1 MVRQAGAVVLVMLFG
16 LASCTVGPDY
26 VRPTAPMQ
34 ETFKEMAGWKQAEP
48 REDLLRG
55 KWWEIF
61 TNSELSAL
69 QDQVDITNQ
78 NIATAAAN
86 FRQAVALVAVAR
98 ASYFP
103 TASINPSATRL
114 YRSTGTASASASA
127 ASAATAA
134 DVNVYSLPA
143 TASWVPDIWGLV
155 RRNVESS
162 RASAQASA
170 GLLENVRLSAH
181 AQVAQDYFQL
191 RTLDAQKAILHETVE
206 AYRKALQLTENK
218 YNAGVSSKADV
229 LQAETQLKTTMAQ
242 EIDVGVQRAQ
252 LEHAIALLTGRPPAT
267 FSIPFSPISV
277 LPPPVPVGV
286 PSVLLERRPDV
297 ATARGTWLRRTPRSA
312 SQSQPTTL
320 R

>member
-1 MVRQAGAVVLVMLFG
+1 MLVLLFG

-34 ETFKEMAGWKQAEP
+34 ETFKEMDGWKQAEP

-78 NIATAAAN
+78 NIASAAAN

-103 TASINPSATRL
+103 TASISPAATRL

-127 ASAATAA
+127 ASSMTAA
-134 DVNVYSLPA
+134 DVNIYSLPA
-143 TASWVPDIWGLV
+143 TASWVPDVWGLV
-155 RRNVESS
+155 RRNVESN

-170 GLLENVRLSAH
+170 ALLENVRLSAH
-181 AQVAQDYFQL
+181 AQVAQDYFQSHAG
-191 RTLDAQKAILHETVE
+191 RAKGDPP
-206 AYRKALQLTENK
+206 RDRG
-218 YNAGVSSKADV
+218 GVSQDPAVDREQV
-229 LQAETQLKTTMAQ
+229 QLRRVV
-242 EIDVGVQRAQ
+242 E
-252 LEHAIALLTGRPPAT
+252 GRCAPGGNP
-267 FSIPFSPISV
+267 
-277 LPPPVPVGV
+277 GR
-286 PSVLLERRPDV
+286 RRPSP
-297 ATARGTWLRRTPRSA
+297 RR
-312 SQSQPTTL
+312 
-320 R
+320 

>member
-1 MVRQAGAVVLVMLFG
+1 MVRQAGAFVLVLLFG

-34 ETFKEMAGWKQAEP
+34 ETFKEMDGWKQAEP

-103 TASINPSATRL
+103 TASISPAATRL

-127 ASAATAA
+127 ASQHDRRGRQRLFPSGYRLVGARRLGPRAAQC
-134 DVNVYSLPA
+134 
-143 TASWVPDIWGLV
+143 
-155 RRNVESS
+155 RVEP
-162 RASAQASA
+162 
-170 GLLENVRLSAH
+170 
-181 AQVAQDYFQL
+181 
-191 RTLDAQKAILHETVE
+191 
-206 AYRKALQLTENK
+206 RK
-218 YNAGVSSKADV
+218 
-229 LQAETQLKTTMAQ
+229 
-242 EIDVGVQRAQ
+242 
-252 LEHAIALLTGRPPAT
+252 RP
-267 FSIPFSPISV
+267 
-277 LPPPVPVGV
+277 G
-286 PSVLLERRPDV
+286 ERRSP
-297 ATARGTWLRRTPRSA
+297 
-312 SQSQPTTL
+312 
-320 R
+320 